1 MMLRSEMIMQELK
14 EHSPGLAQIQPTQVY
29 TVPNHYFEQFPAN
42 LLLKIQEKKLV
53 AQFPVPNNPFSA
65 PDGYFHS
72 FPQQILAQIRLQ
84 ENGMQQSVEDEIAA
98 IAPLLNQISKKPV
111 YSLPTGYFENSP
123 FISKE
128 KDAIKEKTKVI
139 SFSKTRK
146 WITYAAAAIMAGVLV
161 TGALWNN
168 SSLTSSG
175 SAFSLNKE
183 IINVSDDA
191 IQNYL
196 NNDVTAS
203 SYVNDTAGI
212 DTEGTL
218 FDIQQSL
225 QNISDEELKGYLK
238 STDENINVPVA
249 AETKQKLGS

>member
-1 MMLRSEMIMQELK
+1 
-14 EHSPGLAQIQPTQVY
+14 
-29 TVPNHYFEQFPAN
+29 
-42 LLLKIQEKKLV
+42 
-53 AQFPVPNNPFSA
+53 
-65 PDGYFHS
+65 
-72 FPQQILAQIRLQ
+72 
-84 ENGMQQSVEDEIAA
+84 
-98 IAPLLNQISKKPV
+98 
-111 YSLPTGYFENSP
+111 
-123 FISKE
+123 
-128 KDAIKEKTKVI
+128 
-139 SFSKTRK
+139 
-146 WITYAAAAIMAGVLV
+146 MAGVLV